1 MLILGLYLIEHPII
15 KLSQYLP
22 IYSTIFD
29 FQTVHS
35 IQFEEALYVFY
46 KVPKM

>member
-1 MLILGLYLIEHPII
+1 MLILGLYLAEHSII

-22 IYSTIFD
+22 LYNMIFY

-35 IQFEEALYVFY
+35 IYLMF
-46 KVPKM
+46 M